1 MTRTPT
7 LGSRSLVSGGPWFV
21 AAVMALGAVAGCK
34 GEKVIQPDPQTKA
47 DLDQCLKDKA
57 EKDKLIKA
65 EEDENARLMRE
76 KGTGA
81 EIVVSIEGN
90 ALTVKP
96 GKPGEVRPIDDK
108 VVGDVSKE
116 FLNVVEKSRGAIQKC
131 YEQALKKNTGL
142 QAKTVTLSVSAS
154 FAPSGQFKS
163 SNFAPSLGDTFD
175 NCIRTVASKWTLPT
189 NSPAMTFK
197 AQVSLTPS

>member
-1 MTRTPT
+1 MMRNAIAI
-7 LGSRSLVSGGPWFV
+7 LLV
-21 AAVMALGAVAGCK
+21 AVVGCK
-34 GEKVIQPDPQTKA
+34 GETVVKPDPQTKA
-47 DLDQCLKDKA
+47 DLEQCQKDKA

-65 EEDENARLMRE
+65 VEEENARLMRNQ
-76 KGTGA
+76 GA
-81 EIVVSIEGN
+81 GGEIVVAIEGT

-108 VVGDVSKE
+108 VVAAASKE
-116 FLNVVEKSRGAIQKC
+116 FIDVVAKSRGAIQKC

-154 FAPSGQFKS
+154 FAGDGKYRSASFS
-163 SNFAPSLGDTFD
+163 PSLGDTFD
-175 NCIRTVASKWTLPT
+175 NCIKTVASKWQLNAT
-189 NSPAMTFK
+189 SPAMTFK

>member
-1 MTRTPT
+1 MMRNAIAI
-7 LGSRSLVSGGPWFV
+7 LLV
-21 AAVMALGAVAGCK
+21 AVVGCK
-34 GEKVIQPDPQTKA
+34 GETVTKPDPQTQA
-47 DLDQCLKDKA
+47 DLDQCRKDKE

-65 EEDENARLMRE
+65 VEEENARLMRNS
-76 KGTGA
+76 GAGA

-108 VVGDVSKE
+108 ATAAASKE
-116 FLNVVEKSRGAIQKC
+116 FLDVVAKSRGSIQKC

-142 QAKTVTLSVSAS
+142 QAKTITLSVSAS
-154 FAPSGQFKS
+154 FSQSGQYKS
-163 SNFAPSLGDTFD
+163 SSFSPSLGDTFD
-175 NCIRTVASKWTLPT
+175 NCIKTVASKWQLPQ

>member
-1 MTRTPT
+1 MMRNAIAI
-7 LGSRSLVSGGPWFV
+7 LLV
-21 AAVMALGAVAGCK
+21 AVVGCK
-34 GEKVIQPDPQTKA
+34 GETVVKPDPKTVE
-47 DLDQCLKDKA
+47 DLDRCRKDMA
-57 EKDKLIKA
+57 EKDKLIA
-65 EEDENARLMRE
+65 SLEENNARLMRE
-76 KGTGA
+76 QGTGA

-108 VVGDVSKE
+108 ATAAASKE
-116 FLNVVEKSRGAIQKC
+116 FLNVVAKSRGAIQKC

-142 QAKTVTLSVSAS
+142 QAKTITLSVSAS
-154 FAPSGQFKS
+154 FSNAGQYKS
-163 SNFAPSLGDTFD
+163 SSFSPSLGDTFD
-175 NCIRTVASKWTLPT
+175 ACIKTVAAKWQLPQ

>member
-1 MTRTPT
+1 MMRV
-7 LGSRSLVSGGPWFV
+7 LSVMILSLSVLL
-21 AAVMALGAVAGCK
+21 AACK
-34 GEKVIQPDPQTKA
+34 GETIVKPDPQTQSE
-47 DLDQCLKDKA
+47 LEQCQKDKA

-65 EEDENARLMRE
+65 VEEENARLMRNQ
-76 KGTGA
+76 GSGG

-108 VVGDVSKE
+108 AAAAASKE
-116 FLNVVEKSRGAIQKC
+116 FLDVVAKSRGAIQKC

-142 QAKTVTLSVSAS
+142 QAKTVTLTVSAS
-154 FAPSGQFKS
+154 FSQAGAYKTS
-163 SNFAPSLGDTFD
+163 SFAPSLGDTFD
-175 NCIRTVASKWTLPT
+175 NCIRTVASKWQLPT